1 VKYRSQATFAHRYVL
16 ATSSSAFRLLHLFR
30 DWASREEAS
39 SMSSGGRVPGC
50 RGMRLLS
57 ACSIGLLI
65 SNLISLLC
73 SKRVTSERYL
83 SAIVIETSS
92 MSCASRVIK
101 CGRWNSGG
109 WSSKFEPLPWPTM
122 PAVLTSAT
130 PKLCMSVVHF
140 SALGL
145 EVNKTK
151 QLPSDILHIYL

>member
-1 VKYRSQATFAHRYVL
+1 MKYRSQATFAHKYVL

-65 SNLISLLC
+65 SNLISLPC
-73 SKRVTSERYL
+73 SKRVTSELYL

-92 MSCASRVIK
+92 MSCASRVIN

-109 WSSKFEPLPWPTM
+109 WTSKFEPLRPTM
-122 PAVLTSAT
+122 PAVLTSET
-130 PKLCMSVVHF
+130 PKLCMFVVHF
-140 SALGL
+140 SVLGL

-151 QLPSDILHIYL
+151 QLLI